1 MNKSFEFIS
10 ISKAMQVAA
19 VRNGQ
24 VADALVARI
33 EVGDLFNDTHFY
45 LEVGLETKEN
55 AEATLRQKVENC
67 QTMEELIGG
76 FNQQLREL
84 GVYCNDANRL
94 PEAYFVETRVAQALN
109 LPRTKLESIEYFD
122 LPSDCEDIDMLDSFH
137 VYYYQGKCGVV
148 TQDGV
153 VTPPVFEEIWPNDEF
168 LLGVL
173 EGNEYFVVPD
183 DQLIDFYGDEPEA
196 AIRVSLPDNEYQDWI
211 DGIIY

>member
-1 MNKSFEFIS
+1 MKKSFELVS
-10 ISKAMQVAA
+10 VSKAPQVAA

-33 EVGDLFNDTHFY
+33 EVRDLFNDTYFY
-45 LEVGLETKEN
+45 LEVGLETEEN
-55 AEATLRQKVENC
+55 AEATLRQKVESC
-67 QTMEELIGG
+67 QTMEELVGG

-148 TQDGV
+148 TKDGV

-211 DGIIY
+211 DGKIY